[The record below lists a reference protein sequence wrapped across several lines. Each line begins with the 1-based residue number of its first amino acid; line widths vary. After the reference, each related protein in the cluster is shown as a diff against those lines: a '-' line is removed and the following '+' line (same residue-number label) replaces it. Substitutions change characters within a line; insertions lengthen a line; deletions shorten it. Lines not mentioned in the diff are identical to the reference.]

1 MYDSTIYSMSEVSKH
16 NTAESCWIIAHG
28 NVYDATDYIKHHP
41 GGRFVLTSKAGTDV
55 TLHFDYHRKHSHKIW
70 EKYKIGTLENTSSS
84 ICVCS

>member
-28 NVYDATDYIKHHP
+28 NVYDATDYINRHP
-41 GGRFVLTSKAGTDV
+41 GGKFALLSKAGTDV
-55 TLHFDYHRKHSHKIW
+55 TMHFDYHRKHSHKIW